1 MIWDPASLDPYRELW
16 SEVFRV
22 RPHQPSVSFEWTRA
36 LFHNHLGKNDRLVLV
51 VLRDRERIQGI
62 VPLVAESSRLFGL
75 PMVTLAPLSE
85 RYNTHGDLLLSAA
98 SENLVGALLDALFSF
113 PYPWDMF
120 RMSRLIEGSPLTA
133 CLEDQLR
140 RGQTSFRSRSETPS
154 FVLPLP
160 GSYDKYLARRS
171 GKFRNFVRRAEKRLA
186 RLGRIEFLQTGVH
199 LDLDA
204 AYTALIDIETRSWKH
219 EHGTA
224 ISAIGR
230 QRNFYQELCRG
241 MFESGRLHLTFLT
254 LDGAPIA
261 YNLGLVFDD
270 TYYYLKTS
278 FDEAFRAHSPATV
291 VRSRLLALLI
301 ESGISTFDFPGE
313 PYEWEAQWTR
323 DLQWHRSLLVFNRT
337 MRGQFYG
344 MLRRLRD
351 SRRKTP
357 PEGVIAYVD
366 PRDLKPPARQ

>member
-1 MIWDPASLDPYRELW
+1 MIWDPASLDPYRDMW
-16 SEVFRV
+16 SDVFHA
-22 RPHQPSVSFEWTRA
+22 RPHQPSASFEWTRA
-36 LFHNHLGKNDRLVLV
+36 LFHNHLGKGDRLVLV

-75 PMVTLAPLSE
+75 TMVTLVPISE
-85 RYNTHGDLLLSAA
+85 RYNTHGDLLLSST
-98 SENLVGALLDALFSF
+98 SENLVGVLLDALFSLQ
-113 PYPWDMF
+113 YPWDMF

-133 CLEDQLR
+133 CLEGQLHR
-140 RGQTSFRSRSETPS
+140 SQARFRSRSEAPS
-154 FVLPLP
+154 FVLQLP
-160 GSYDKYLARRS
+160 GSYDEYLAQRS

-186 RLGRIEFLQTGVH
+186 CLGRIAFLQTGVH
-199 LDLDA
+199 LDLDV

-224 ISAIGR
+224 ISAISH
-230 QRNFYQELCRG
+230 QQAFYRELCRS
-241 MFESGRLHLTFLT
+241 MFESGRLHLTFLA
-254 LDGAPIA
+254 LDGTPIA
-261 YNLGLVFDD
+261 YNLGLVFGD

-291 VRSRLLALLI
+291 IRSRLLASLI

-351 SRRKTP
+351 SRRKAL